1 MEKVFKHFILIIS
14 VCAMLTVC
22 GGANAAE
29 SDSVKSY
36 TGNPLDRIYNVVLLQ
51 KVEID
56 PQMGTQLKF
65 EADYPTAVADYENSL
80 LSDLR
85 AKNRFREVD
94 KQAAEGKY
102 KQDTLLVKSKVLRL
116 RIASG
121 TARFWFGPMAGT
133 SEMDIEIKLVDAETG
148 NILRE
153 KILSTANNPF
163 GAVFAGGSS
172 DRSLPADMGKIIAAY
187 ILTVTPEK

>member
-1 MEKVFKHFILIIS
+1 MKKVFVYFILLIS
-14 VCAMLTVC
+14 VCALLTVC
-22 GGANAAE
+22 VEVKAAE

-36 TGNPLDRIYNVVLLQ
+36 TGNPLDKKYNVVLLQ
-51 KVEID
+51 KVEIG
-56 PQMGTQLKF
+56 PQMGSQRQF

-94 KQAAEGKY
+94 KQATEGDY

-116 RIASG
+116 RITSG

-133 SEMDIEIKLVDAETG
+133 SEMDVEIKLVDAETG
-148 NILRE
+148 DILRE
-153 KILSTANNPF
+153 KVLSTANNPF
-163 GAVFAGGSS
+163 GAVFTGGSS
-172 DRSLPADMGKIIAAY
+172 DKSLPADMGRIIAAY
-187 ILTVTPEK
+187 ILAVTPGR